1 MTPAPGRGRPPIFDQ
16 AAQDAF
22 LNLVASGVRIGDAAD
37 KLGISRRTPTQL
49 AARNPSFAPRLA
61 AAKAAGR
68 DHRIPH
74 GTAGGYNNH
83 ACRCSRC
90 TAAATAARTR
100 HRATTAPTAEHDGPD
115 RTAHIH
121 PLRVPQPT
129 TATTKFSVLAD
140 VG

>member
-1 MTPAPGRGRPPIFDQ
+1 MTAGRGRPPIFDQ

-49 AARNPSFAPRLA
+49 AARNPGFAPRLA

-68 DHRIPH
+68 HQRIPH

-83 ACRCSRC
+83 QCRCPRC
-90 TAAATAARTR
+90 TAAATAARTK
-100 HRATTAPTAEHDGPD
+100 HRAKTAQHDGPD
-115 RTAHIH
+115 TTAHIH
-121 PLRVPQPT
+121 PLPIPQPH
-129 TATTKFSVLAD
+129 TATTKLLMLAD
-140 VG
+140 VS

>member
-1 MTPAPGRGRPPIFDQ
+1 MTAGRGRPVTFDQ
-16 AAQDAF
+16 AAQVEF
-22 LNLVASGVRIGDAAD
+22 LRLVASGVRIGDAAD

-49 AARNPSFAPRLA
+49 AARNPGFAQRLA

-68 DHRIPH
+68 DNRIPH

-83 ACRCSRC
+83 GCRGPRC

-100 HRATTAPTAEHDGPD
+100 HRQATVQHDGPD
-115 RTAHIH
+115 RTAQVH
-121 PLRVPQPT
+121 PLPIPQPH
-129 TATTKFSVLAD
+129 TATTKFAVLAD